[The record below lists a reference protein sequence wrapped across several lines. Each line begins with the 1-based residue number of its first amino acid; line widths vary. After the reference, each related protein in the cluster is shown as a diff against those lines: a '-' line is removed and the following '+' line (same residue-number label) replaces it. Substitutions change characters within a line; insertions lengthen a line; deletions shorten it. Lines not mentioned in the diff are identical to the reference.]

1 MYYDARCLRAI
12 VCDNLQLTT
21 VPSEPTMRT
30 MTGRE
35 RLKHWLKRSNVNQRE
50 AARIIGIHFTH
61 LSQILSGR
69 RSPGLANAVVIERET
84 GIPVEAWLPSGE
96 GKRGALVSIDGR
108 KSRIGK
114 A

>member
-1 MYYDARCLRAI
+1 M
-12 VCDNLQLTT
+12 N
-21 VPSEPTMRT
+21 
-30 MTGRE
+30 GRE
-35 RLKHWLKRSNVNQRE
+35 RLKHWLTRSNINQRE

-84 GIPVEAWLPSGE
+84 GIPVEAWVPTAE
-96 GKRGALVSIDGR
+96 GKRAVLVGINGR
-108 KSRIGK
+108 KARVGK